1 MSMVKNTF
9 VTWYFELYPD
19 LETLRAQKD
28 RTLPKKLPNLTN
40 RTEVRGYLTEN
51 RCGLR
56 TGIREDA
63 IEGYYVT
70 TAVTL
75 LGQHHYDDEE
85 VDELY
90 NLYGNYLALLYMG
103 SDSAE
108 PKVVG
113 VFDPRSWREEY
124 PQCSTTPA
132 SFRLPEPL
140 FEEFKEACN
149 AESVSQATIVTRAM
163 WDFVSARRYGSIV
176 DTHTITLGNGE
187 KWEPDFSIPYV
198 RIGTGDG
205 R

>member
-1 MSMVKNTF
+1 MTKSTF

-19 LETLRAQKD
+19 LETLRAQRD

-56 TGIREDA
+56 TEIGEDA

-75 LGQHHYDDEE
+75 LGLHQYDDEE
-85 VDELY
+85 EDELY
-90 NLYGNYLALLYMG
+90 NLYGYYLALLYMG
-103 SDSAE
+103 SDSDE

-113 VFDPRSWREEY
+113 VFDPRSWKEEY
-124 PQCSTTPA
+124 PQSSTAPA

-140 FEEFKEACN
+140 LEEFKEACSAKN
-149 AESVSQATIVTRAM
+149 VSQATIITTAM
-163 WDFVSARRYGSIV
+163 WDFVWGKRYEYLI
-176 DTHTITLGNGE
+176 DTPAITLGNGE

>member
-1 MSMVKNTF
+1 MVKDPL

-19 LETLRAQKD
+19 LETLKTRGD
-28 RTLPKKLPNLTN
+28 IIFSKKLPNLTN

-56 TGIREDA
+56 TWIGDA

-75 LGQHHYDDEE
+75 LGLKRYDDEE
-85 VDELY
+85 EEELY
-90 NLYGNYLALLYMG
+90 ELYGRYLALLYMKP
-103 SDSAE
+103 DSNE
-108 PKVVG
+108 PEVVG

-124 PQCSTTPA
+124 LQCSTTPA

-149 AESVSQATIVTRAM
+149 ADSVSQATIVTRAM

-198 RIGTGDG
+198 RIGAGDG